1 MEVGLTVNSV
11 TEVSLLA
18 LMTVAAVIAYCR
30 LSKLDVVR
38 RESTAGASGM
48 LLDHLLL
55 FLCIPAFFLY
65 AIFSIVPALEQRS
78 YLSIT
83 TIFLQVRAADARRRS
98 STSVKL
104 INYAIKINNF
114 FKNYFF
120 LNQGLKFKKVH

>member
-1 MEVGLTVNSV
+1 MSSAYSEYMEVGLTVNSV

-83 TIFLQVRAADARRRS
+83 TIFLQVRAADAHR
-98 STSVKL
+98 
-104 INYAIKINNF
+104 
-114 FKNYFF
+114 
-120 LNQGLKFKKVH
+120 